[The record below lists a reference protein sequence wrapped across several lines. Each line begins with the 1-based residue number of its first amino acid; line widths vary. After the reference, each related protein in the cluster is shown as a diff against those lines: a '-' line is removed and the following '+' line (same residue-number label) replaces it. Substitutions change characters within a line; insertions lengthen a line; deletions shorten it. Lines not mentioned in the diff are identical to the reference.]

1 MEKDKDGIL
10 QKDRS
15 GRACI
20 SAGYRLYMSNF
31 KRIFRYS
38 WMAALVFAIVTSIS
52 GTMLILR
59 PRLALCSLLMM
70 IFVEALFASY
80 GFAVLKQHQQTGVI
94 NYSPKWF
101 NLDVHI
107 FVRTLKAWLNL
118 LVIYIVV
125 TGLVAGI
132 TILSASYLPLYTAI
146 GLTGLVGLLAFIFLL
161 PLAYTNTRYVLTD
174 GISYWQNLSERY
186 GIGLRRW
193 GFIFLVVF
201 VTILF
206 MSVISLLTSLPA
218 LILSIAN
225 QTATMGYITGDPLG
239 MPSYIGWLAA
249 VVFLLIGFI
258 QAYVMLSFLFPIYYM
273 YGAIDAHEKERKE
286 FNKTKA

>member
-10 QKDRS
+10 LKDRS

-118 LVIYIVV
+118 LLIYIVV

-286 FNKTKA
+286 FNKKKA

>member
-52 GTMLILR
+52 GTMLILH
-59 PRLALCSLLMM
+59 PRLTLCSILMM

-286 FNKTKA
+286 FNKKKA

>member
-38 WMAALVFAIVTSIS
+38 WVAALIFAIVTSIS

>member
-59 PRLALCSLLMM
+59 PRLTLCSILMM

-118 LVIYIVV
+118 LLIYIVV

-286 FNKTKA
+286 FNKKKA

>member
-146 GLTGLVGLLAFIFLL
+146 GLTGLVGLLAFIFLM

>member
-38 WMAALVFAIVTSIS
+38 WVAALVFAIVTSIS
-52 GTMLILR
+52 GTMLILH

-146 GLTGLVGLLAFIFLL
+146 GLTGLVGLLAFIFLM

-258 QAYVMLSFLFPIYYM
+258 QAYVILSFLFPIYYM

>member
-52 GTMLILR
+52 GTMLILH
-59 PRLALCSLLMM
+59 PRLTLCSILMM

-118 LVIYIVV
+118 LLIYIVV

-286 FNKTKA
+286 FNKKKA